1 MQVQY
6 LQYMCFVSG
15 MGMQDLF
22 VLSLRVISAGPPLDV
37 WALGVILF
45 AILCGR
51 LPFEGP
57 DLCGTKRPRD
67 AVIRSRIMK
76 GQYKIEEGLSPEAK
90 VEHLVLDSGFLH
102 INHHRSHYYCDA
114 QDLVRRMLRVDPP
127 IRASVPEIFSHVWT
141 RTPSSVPY
149 DASTASTMRDPDYTA
164 SPTTVSKTMSHGQT
178 HHADTHGGDIFPLA
192 KVRRSI

>member
-1 MQVQY
+1 M
-6 LQYMCFVSG
+6 
-15 MGMQDLF
+15 
-22 VLSLRVISAGPPLDV
+22 IAGPPLDV

-90 VEHLVLDSGFLH
+90 VSERVCGKELYACVPSLTL
-102 INHHRSHYYCDA
+102 CL
-114 QDLVRRMLRVDPP
+114 QDLVRRMLRFDPP
-127 IRASVPEIFSHVWT
+127 IRASVPELFSHVWT
-141 RTPSSVPY
+141 RTPSTLPY
-149 DASTASTMRDPDYTA
+149 DANTASTTRDPSPSPVTIAKNMSAPPCDMLAVEMFPPAKA
-164 SPTTVSKTMSHGQT
+164 SSLNM
-178 HHADTHGGDIFPLA
+178 
-192 KVRRSI
+192 